1 MVNTNL
7 TGNGTVLM
15 NTRLWAGSNRDDT
28 GWLQSP
34 VGSNTNVGAP
44 YLATVEVIVE
54 DGDAAWG
61 YDVALGTNVVNG
73 TELLAIVSVINTTT
87 AAANQYANGNHT
99 STVALFGADAQGQD
113 GDVVRLTFIY
123 R

>member
-15 NTRLWAGSNRDDT
+15 NTRLWAGSDRSDT
-28 GWLQSP
+28 AWLQSP

-44 YLATVEVIVE
+44 YMAVVEVTVA

-61 YDVALGTNVVNG
+61 YDVALATNVVNG
-73 TELLAIVSVINTTT
+73 SELLAIVSVINTTT

-99 STVALFGADAQGQD
+99 STVALFAADAHGVD
-113 GDVVRLTFIY
+113 ADKVRLCFIY